1 MKPEFKPHNS
11 HDYNCR
17 NNSMWKFNALSHGL
31 RTPREKIAFTA
42 RPKIHSHSQIFMFG
56 QSIICLPQ
64 RPNYSDIF
72 DLCLHWVSVVRGWPD
87 LNVKATMAD
96 DEVNQADIDDILN
109 SPSKPPS
116 KPSSKPSSK
125 PPTPPS
131 NNGGSKPT
139 TPPTLTE
146 VANYEPLPGKWVNF
160 CVQKIKEFRFVLIW
174 FWKRV
179 IISLISKPIEKWAKF
194 GLHSLPNK

>member
-1 MKPEFKPHNS
+1 MKHPV
-11 HDYNCR
+11 
-17 NNSMWKFNALSHGL
+17 HGL
-31 RTPREKIAFTA
+31 RTPRQKIAFTA
-42 RPKIHSHSQIFMFG
+42 RPKSHSHSQIFRYG
-56 QSIICLPQ
+56 QRIFCLPH

-72 DLCLHWVSVVRGWPD
+72 DLCLHWVSVVRGSPD

-146 VANYEPLPGKWVNF
+146 VANYEPLPGK
-160 CVQKIKEFRFVLIW
+160 
-174 FWKRV
+174 
-179 IISLISKPIEKWAKF
+179 
-194 GLHSLPNK
+194 